1 MKVLDKN
8 QAFDVQI
15 KRVFEELDKILDIKS
30 AEYKETVATLESL
43 VSINKKS
50 LKISPETIALG
61 VVNLVG
67 ILLVLNFERVGVVTS
82 RALNFIRKS

>member
-1 MKVLDKN
+1 MKARDKN
-8 QAFDVQI
+8 HAFDVQI
-15 KRVFEELDKILDIKS
+15 KRVFEELAKFDVDS
-30 AEYKETVATLESL
+30 EEYKEILATLESL

-82 RALNFIRKS
+82 RALNFIKKS

>member
-1 MKVLDKN
+1 MKASDKN
-8 QAFDVQI
+8 HAFDVQI
-15 KRVFEELDKILDIKS
+15 KRVFEELKAHAVDS
-30 AEYKETVATLESL
+30 GEYQELLSTLESL

-82 RALNFIRKS
+82 RALNFIKKQ

>member
-1 MKVLDKN
+1 MKAADKN
-8 QAFDVQI
+8 RAFDEQI
-15 KRVFEELDKILDIKS
+15 KRVFEVLGTLAVDSE
-30 AEYKETVATLESL
+30 EYKENLATLESL

-67 ILLVLNFERVGVVTS
+67 ILMVLNFERVGVVTS
-82 RALNFIRKS
+82 RALNFIKKS

>member
-1 MKVLDKN
+1 MKAADKN
-8 QAFDVQI
+8 RAFDEQI
-15 KRVFEELDKILDIKS
+15 KRVFEELDKIVDVKS
-30 AEYKETVATLESL
+30 DAYKELIATLESL

-61 VVNLVG
+61 VVNLAG

-82 RALNFIRKS
+82 RALNFIKKS